1 MLKNKKAN
9 IMFELGDGVVNL
21 IIWVVAILISLA
33 FLSGVNTAFTASD
46 VVTTPAKSFISDSF
60 STLTSI
66 FNIVL
71 PLLFFILIYL
81 SVKFIR
87 GMEDSKIITFLF
99 FIILIGYFGTLMMLP
114 ANITESLS
122 TSSPLV
128 ATALSNMPI
137 LAYMLS
143 NSLFFG
149 ILYFAITGI
158 ALITRDRP

>member
-1 MLKNKKAN
+1 MLNNKKGN

-21 IIWVVAILISLA
+21 IVWVVAILIALA
-33 FLSGVNTAFTASD
+33 FLAGVNNAFSASS
-46 VVTTPAKSFISDSF
+46 VVTTPGKEFISDSF

-71 PLLFFILIYL
+71 PLIFLIFMYL
-81 SVKFIR
+81 SVVFVR
-87 GMEDSKIITFLF
+87 NMVDTKIITFLF
-99 FIILIGYFGTLMMLP
+99 FILLMSYFGTLMMLP
-114 ANITESLS
+114 ANIIASLS

-143 NSLFFG
+143 NSLLFG
-149 ILYFAITGI
+149 MLYFAITGI